1 MAIAPQGSH
10 GAAFLHYLNSVMMK
24 KHLSS
29 FVAAALSFALLGP
42 LVSCRQEEPE
52 NPPESFAWDQQETAS
67 PAAEPSSGLSQEGMA
82 PLRADDLALRLPE
95 GDFTWAQIQEFLA
108 DTSSIYQE
116 AKKKS
121 PSSAPQLTNGL
132 DSRQQQQAR
141 RAIRQLIR
149 QRVLLAEARKT
160 GSIPGQDAF
169 KTLALR
175 WEKQNKARTSFE
187 DFLKKFPL
195 EAKSPL
201 QLTRQDM
208 LLLTSYLE
216 QVLDQV
222 EIPADM
228 LEKNLARLKELR
240 ESLEAEQARKLEDF
254 KLVAQMD
261 GFQTD
266 EGFALLARNFSEGAE
281 ASKGGVFENPMTRQ
295 EIQDCNWGQPFLCQ
309 KGETSGLIE
318 TPTSYRYIRVLDVYP
333 AARAG
338 EAETLKVAQILL
350 AKRELE
356 GLPTEEEIK
365 ERMRYHFQEEWVM
378 KKIAPI
384 LRSDAFACPLFP
396 NILEGWLPEE
406 DASSQPQ

>member
-1 MAIAPQGSH
+1 
-10 GAAFLHYLNSVMMK
+10 MK
-24 KHLSS
+24 KYLTY
-29 FVAAALSFALLGP
+29 FFAATLSFALLGT
-42 LVSCRQEEPE
+42 LSSSCQKEEPAAQS
-52 NPPESFAWDQQETAS
+52 ESFAWDQQEASS
-67 PAAEPSSGLSQEGMA
+67 PAAEVTSGLSKEGMA
-82 PLRADDLALRLPE
+82 SLRADDLALRLPE
-95 GDFTWAQIQEFLA
+95 GDFTWAQLQEFLA
-108 DTSSIYQE
+108 DTTSIYQD
-116 AKKKS
+116 AKKKGAA
-121 PSSAPQLTNGL
+121 SSAAQLTNGM

-149 QRVLLAEARKT
+149 QRILLGEAKKSGT
-160 GSIPGQDAF
+160 IPGQDAF

-175 WEKQNKARTSFE
+175 WEKQSNAKISFE

-201 QLTRQDM
+201 QMTRQDM
-208 LLLTSYLE
+208 LLLTSYLQ

-228 LEKNLARLKELR
+228 LEKNLVHLKELR
-240 ESLEAEQARKLEDF
+240 ATLEEEQAKKLEDF
-254 KLVAQMD
+254 KLIAQMD

-281 ASKGGVFENPMTRQ
+281 ASKGGVFDKPMTRQ
-295 EIQDCNWGQPFLCQ
+295 EIQDCNWGQPFTCQ

-356 GLPTEEEIK
+356 GLPTEAEIK
-365 ERMRYHFQEEWVM
+365 EKMQYHFQEEWAM
-378 KKIAPI
+378 KKVAAI
-384 LRSDAFACPLFP
+384 LRSESFACPLFP
-396 NILEGWLPEE
+396 NILEGWLPQE
-406 DASSQPQ
+406 DASSQPK

>member
-1 MAIAPQGSH
+1 
-10 GAAFLHYLNSVMMK
+10 MMK
-24 KHLSS
+24 KPTLPL
-29 FVAAALSFALLGP
+29 VAAALSLALLGT
-42 LVSCRQEEPE
+42 LFSCQKEDPASQS
-52 NPPESFAWDQQETAS
+52 ESFAWEQQETGT
-67 PAAEPSSGLSQEGMA
+67 PAEEAADGLSKEGMA
-82 PLRADDLALRLPE
+82 SLRADDLALRLPE

-108 DTSSIYQE
+108 DTSSIYQD

-121 PSSAPQLTNGL
+121 SISTAKLTNGL
-132 DSRQQQQAR
+132 DSRQQLQAR
-141 RAIRQLIR
+141 RVLRQLIR
-149 QRVLLAEARKT
+149 QRLLLAEARKA

-175 WEKQNKARTSFE
+175 WEKQSKAKISFE

-208 LLLTSYLE
+208 LLLTSYLD
-216 QVLDQV
+216 QALDQV
-222 EIPADM
+222 EIPAGM
-228 LEKNLARLKELR
+228 LEKNLAHLKELR
-240 ESLEAEQARKLEDF
+240 ATLEAEQAGKLEAF

-281 ASKGGVFENPMTRQ
+281 ASKGGVFDNPMTRQ
-295 EIQDCNWGQPFLCQ
+295 EIQDCNWGQPFVCQ

-338 EAETLKVAQILL
+338 EAETLKVAQILM
-350 AKRELE
+350 ARRELE

-365 ERMRYHFQEEWVM
+365 EKMQHHFQEEWAM
-378 KKIAPI
+378 NKIAPI

-406 DASSQPQ
+406 DASSQPK